1 MRCQLALS
9 HPTPLALWPACRWAH
24 GRRGRCR
31 RTLEAIDE
39 TKLESVSKVERGG
52 IESIGAASEG
62 AQAAGAASL
71 SWGKVIPV
79 TLVGMIGFG
88 IWSYSSRGGGKFNHQ
103 RSVRDEQLRQARKE
117 QEEAGGRR
125 AQAKRAP
132 AAAGGASSAQP
143 SREEA
148 QTMIAALD
156 RRLAANRRQ
165 QEQALPSDAVNRQ
178 ILQAEAEALQ
188 QRKAELR
195 SL

>member
-1 MRCQLALS
+1 MR
-9 HPTPLALWPACRWAH
+9 
-24 GRRGRCR
+24 G
-31 RTLEAIDE
+31 
-39 TKLESVSKVERGG
+39 V
-52 IESIGAASEG
+52 
-62 AQAAGAASL
+62 QAAGAASV

-103 RSVRDEQLRQARKE
+103 RSVRDEQLKQARKE

-132 AAAGGASSAQP
+132 AAAGRASAQP

-148 QTMIAALD
+148 QTMIAAVD

-165 QEQALPSDAVNRQ
+165 QEQVLPSDAVNRQ